1 MHQKIG
7 HARLVR
13 LGVDLNAHVCVGM
26 RMYVHVCTRMRHPP
40 WLSQMPTPDAS
51 TPEMHTSAHNL
62 LFHKL
67 GFGQAFD
74 GGSCTLRERL
84 DQPGF
89 LMRHPSWRSK
99 FPTPDASTEPAIV
112 IVPSSQFTSTSS
124 VWGELLM
131 GEGHVHLESDS
142 VILIQRRA
150 SRSICRKKLCHWL
163 QHPNGNLRRC
173 PRVQP

>member
-1 MHQKIG
+1 MCTY
-7 HARLVR
+7 
-13 LGVDLNAHVCVGM
+13 AHVCDIPHGY
-26 RMYVHVCTRMRHPP
+26 RKCRPQTRRHQRCTRA
-40 WLSQMPTPDAS
+40 LTTCFS
-51 TPEMHTSAHNL
+51 TSSVLA
-62 LFHKL
+62 L

-124 VWGELLM
+124 VWGKLLM